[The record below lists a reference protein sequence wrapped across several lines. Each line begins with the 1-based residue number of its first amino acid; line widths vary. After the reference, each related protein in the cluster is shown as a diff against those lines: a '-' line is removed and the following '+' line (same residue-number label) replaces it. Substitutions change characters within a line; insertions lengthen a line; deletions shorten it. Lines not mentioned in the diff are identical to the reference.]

1 MPPNPAP
8 MTIASVRWGA
18 WVSRVAAVVDV
29 MRGSLTKDEATGW
42 ARRTSF
48 KVTVAPR
55 LEDHMGDIT
64 PSPRSG
70 CSRSGV
76 APRLRRRSNPPL
88 GGAPTNVA
96 KPLRRLPLGRPSPS
110 WRGRADH
117 RRGGRHS
124 GQDQPCERA
133 AEAAHELRTPLAI
146 LAARID
152 SLPPGDQV
160 AGMRRDIERMRAMV
174 DQLLM
179 VARLEA
185 SAARSEDLVDLVDL
199 TRDVVA
205 DCSPLALA
213 QDRQLALAPYC
224 DTLLVRG
231 DARLLHSALRNL
243 VENAIR
249 AEPPGGRINI
259 TVGPEPVVCVIDH
272 GPGVPEEDR
281 ERIFEPFWR
290 RRDGHPGA
298 GLGLA
303 IVREVARAH
312 DGQVAVAD
320 TPGGGATFRFSW
332 SRQELT
338 RQS

>member
-1 MPPNPAP
+1 
-8 MTIASVRWGA
+8 
-18 WVSRVAAVVDV
+18 
-29 MRGSLTKDEATGW
+29 
-42 ARRTSF
+42 
-48 KVTVAPR
+48 
-55 LEDHMGDIT
+55 
-64 PSPRSG
+64 
-70 CSRSGV
+70 
-76 APRLRRRSNPPL
+76 
-88 GGAPTNVA
+88 VA

-160 AGMRRDIERMRAMV
+160 AGMRRDIKRMRAMV

-213 QDRQLALAPYC
+213 QDRQLALAPIA
-224 DTLLVRG
+224 TRSWF
-231 DARLLHSALRNL
+231 AAT
-243 VENAIR
+243 R
-249 AEPPGGRINI
+249 ACCTAPCATWSKTPFAPNRPAAGSTSRS
-259 TVGPEPVVCVIDH
+259 GPSQL
-272 GPGVPEEDR
+272 
-281 ERIFEPFWR
+281 F
-290 RRDGHPGA
+290 A
-298 GLGLA
+298 
-303 IVREVARAH
+303 
-312 DGQVAVAD
+312 
-320 TPGGGATFRFSW
+320 
-332 SRQELT
+332 
-338 RQS
+338 

>member
-1 MPPNPAP
+1 
-8 MTIASVRWGA
+8 VA
-18 WVSRVAAVVDV
+18 W
-29 MRGSLTKDEATGW
+29 
-42 ARRTSF
+42 
-48 KVTVAPR
+48 P
-55 LEDHMGDIT
+55 
-64 PSPRSG
+64 
-70 CSRSGV
+70 
-76 APRLRRRSNPPL
+76 
-88 GGAPTNVA
+88 
-96 KPLRRLPLGRPSPS
+96 
-110 WRGRADH
+110 ADH

-205 DCSPLALA
+205 DYSPLA

-259 TVGPEPVVCVIDH
+259 TVGPELVVCVIDH

-290 RRDGHPGA
+290 RRDGHPGGSGPGDRA
-298 GLGLA
+298 RSG
-303 IVREVARAH
+303 ARARWPGSCRGH
-312 DGQVAVAD
+312 PRRWRDVPLQLVA
-320 TPGGGATFRFSW
+320 PGTDAAIMIANSRDRARRTRDPDAYRSW
-332 SRQELT
+332 SHRCRRLPF
-338 RQS
+338 SPLSP